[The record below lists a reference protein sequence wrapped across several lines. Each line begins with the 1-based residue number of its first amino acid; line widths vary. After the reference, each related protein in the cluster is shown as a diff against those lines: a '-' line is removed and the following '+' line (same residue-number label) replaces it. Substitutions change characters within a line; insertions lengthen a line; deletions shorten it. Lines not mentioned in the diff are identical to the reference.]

1 MKIKKKYYQPQIIMV
16 DMAAAP
22 LLNNGSMK
30 IVSPDS
36 GGQQIDNPANVLSR
50 PGDNQFEPLDLTPLG
65 L

>member
-1 MKIKKKYYQPQIIMV
+1 MV
-16 DMAAAP
+16 DIAAAP

-36 GGQQIDNPANVLSR
+36 GGQISDPANVLSR

>member
-1 MKIKKKYYQPQIIMV
+1 MEMKKKYYQPQIIMV

-36 GGQQIDNPANVLSR
+36 GGQISDPVNVLSR